1 MSEILTSK
9 EIDTLLAAISS
20 DSLPD
25 DSVGPKKTKKHIK
38 IYDFKRPD
46 KLSINDVKNIA
57 NVMKYFAKSFANNLN
72 ESHVCDKTISIHLA
86 SVDQLTL
93 EEYFRSI
100 PSPYIVETFKIF
112 DKFGVLELDPNAALR
127 FLGNE
132 DLTNRLLSEP
142 ESEKIEADFM
152 TPALTDLIAE
162 FNNAESFFGEN
173 KINIEYA
180 TNTKFSNN
188 DFVPAWSNQEMC
200 CNCTFEIRLGDRPCY
215 EKVLENVKKGE
226 TEKDYVEGFFNITFV
241 CDLAKELSEKMS
253 GKEKELDVKEKIDEN
268 LVKNTK
274 VPVEVVLGST
284 KESLKD
290 ILEYKPGKIIEL
302 DKLAGEPVEIR
313 ANGAVVGTG
322 EVVVVNEK
330 FGVRIVDLK

>member
-1 MSEILTSK
+1 MGEVLTSK
-9 EIDTLLAAISS
+9 EVDALLAAISS
-20 DSLPD
+20 SDLPD
-25 DSVGPKKTKKHIK
+25 NSVEPKKIKKYIK

-46 KLSINDVKNIA
+46 KLNINDMRNFA
-57 NVMKYFAKSFANNLN
+57 NVMECFAKSFASNLN
-72 ESHVCDKTISIHLA
+72 ESHVCDKKVSIHLA

-93 EEYFRSI
+93 EEFFRSI

-112 DKFGVLELDPNAALR
+112 DKFGVLELDPNVALR
-127 FLGNE
+127 FLGNK

-142 ESEKIEADFM
+142 EAERIEAEFM
-152 TPALTDLIAE
+152 TPALTDLITE
-162 FNNAESFFGEN
+162 LNNAESFFGEN
-173 KINIEYA
+173 KINIKYA

-188 DFVPAWSNQEMC
+188 DFVPSWSNQEMC
-200 CNCTFEIRLGDRPCY
+200 CNCTFEVRLGDLPCY

-253 GKEKELDVKEKIDEN
+253 GKEKELNAKEKIDEN

-290 ILEYKPGKIIEL
+290 ILEYKPGKVIEL

-322 EVVVVNEK
+322 EVVVVDEK
-330 FGVRIVDLK
+330 FGVRIVELK